1 MAEKKEVA
9 QKQEF
14 TTNLSEWTNLVTGL
28 VSRDFELCG
37 VQYDEYSKQCAMN
50 AMSAIFQ
57 LVQNTD
63 KADMK
68 SLNTSNLTV
77 LCIRKLLRDVRSVS
91 CAWWKRNDYKNDA

>member
-37 VQYDEYSKQCAMN
+37 VQYDEYSKQC
-50 AMSAIFQ
+50 
-57 LVQNTD
+57 
-63 KADMK
+63 
-68 SLNTSNLTV
+68 
-77 LCIRKLLRDVRSVS
+77 
-91 CAWWKRNDYKNDA
+91 